1 MVETVFSAAA
11 DIANV
16 LLTVI
21 DRDGRIVRFNPAC
34 EDVTGYTAA
43 EVTGRRYDSLLP
55 PEDTL
60 IVRQRFERV
69 FAGDFPNSGES
80 VWLTK
85 DGERRVIS
93 WWNTALADDDGH
105 VELVVSSGIDIT
117 ERKRAEDEL
126 RRQEERYRTLVE
138 QVPLVIYVDR
148 LDDVSSNVYTSP
160 QVGAILGYDA
170 AEWQDN
176 PSMFV
181 ELLHPD
187 DRERVLAEHARV
199 RDSGEPLET
208 EYRLVARD
216 GRVVWFRDGG
226 IVLRGETGEPRYL
239 QGYLLDITAEKE
251 SAEERARLEEQLRQ
265 SQRMEAVGRLAGG
278 IAHDFNNLLTAIQG
292 YSDLALARLP
302 EHDDLR
308 HELEEIRRAADRAA
322 QLTRQLL
329 AFGRRQMLQPKVL
342 DLNTIVSEMES
353 MLRRLIGEDVE
364 LVTVLDPTLGT
375 VRADPSQLQQV
386 LMNLVVNAR
395 DAMPRGGRL
404 TVETWN
410 TEIKH
415 GTMRERVAL
424 QHGPYALLS
433 VTDTGDGMDAEIRER
448 IFEPFFTTKEAG
460 DGSGLGLATVYGIVK
475 QSGGYIWVDSAPGE
489 GTSFRIYLPLDGRP
503 AEEPPERAEPD
514 PAPPRGA
521 ETVLLAE
528 DEDSVRTMVRR
539 VLEEQ
544 GYTVLAAASGKEAL
558 DLASSHNGVIDLVLT
573 DVVMPGMDGGELVQA
588 VRRLRPD
595 VGSICMSGYAEGSV
609 RPEMLGETTFLQ
621 KPFSPSALTRIV
633 RQVLEER
640 VAA

>member
-1 MVETVFSAAA
+1 MVPTVFSAAA

-21 DRDGRIVRFNPAC
+21 DREGRIVRFNPAC
-34 EDVTGYTAA
+34 EQLTGYTAH
-43 EVTGRRYDSLLP
+43 EVTGRRYDFLLP
-55 PEDTL
+55 PEDAE
-60 IVRQRFERV
+60 IVRDRFERV
-69 FAGDFPNSGES
+69 FAGDFPNSGENM
-80 VWLTK
+80 WLTK

-93 WWNTALADDDGH
+93 WWNTALADDDGA
-105 VELVVSSGIDIT
+105 VDLVVSSGIDIT

-138 QVPLVIYVDR
+138 QLPLVIYVDR
-148 LDDVSSNVYTSP
+148 LDEVSSNVYTSP
-160 QVGAILGYDA
+160 QVASILGYDS

-176 PSMFV
+176 PNLFV

-199 RDSGEPLET
+199 RDGGQRLET

-216 GRVVWFRDGG
+216 GRAVWFRDGG
-226 IVLRGETGEPRYL
+226 IVLRGESGEPRYL
-239 QGYLLDITAEKE
+239 QGYLLDITKEKD

-292 YSDLALARLP
+292 YGDLALARLA
-302 EHDDLR
+302 EEDDLR
-308 HELEEIRRAADRAA
+308 HELDEIRRAADRAA

-329 AFGRRQMLQPKVL
+329 AFGRRQMLQPVVL
-342 DLNTIVSEMES
+342 DLNAIVSDMES

-364 LVTVLDPTLGT
+364 LVTVLEPTLGT

-410 TEIKH
+410 AEITH
-415 GTMRERVAL
+415 GAMRERVAL
-424 QHGPYALLS
+424 QPGDYAILS
-433 VTDTGDGMDAEIRER
+433 VSDTGSGMAPDVRER

-475 QSGGYIWVDSAPGE
+475 QSGGYIWVDSAPGA
-489 GTSFRIYLPLDGRP
+489 GTSFRIYLPMDGGAVEVP
-503 AEEPPERAEPD
+503 VERAEP
-514 PAPPRGA
+514 APSRGD

-528 DEDSVRTMVRR
+528 DEESVRTMVRR

-544 GYTVLAAASGKEAL
+544 GYTVLAAASGREAL
-558 DLASSHNGVIDLVLT
+558 DLAHGHTGVIDLVLT
-573 DVVMPGMDGGELVQA
+573 DVVMPGMDGGELVEA
-588 VRRLRPD
+588 VRRLRPK
-595 VGSICMSGYAEGSV
+595 VRSICMSGYAEGAV
-609 RPEMLGETTFLQ
+609 RPETLGETTFLQ

-633 RQVLEER
+633 RQVLEDR

>member
-1 MVETVFSAAA
+1 MVQTVFSAAA
-11 DIANV
+11 DVVNV
-16 LLTVI
+16 LLTAI
-21 DRDGRIVRFNPAC
+21 DREGCIVHFNPAC
-34 EDVTGYTAA
+34 ERLTGYTAA
-43 EVTGRRYDSLLP
+43 EVTGRRYDFLLP
-55 PEDTL
+55 SEDVE
-60 IVRQRFERV
+60 IVCGRYERV
-69 FAGDFPNSGES
+69 FAGEYPNSGES

-93 WWNTALADDDGH
+93 WWNTALADEEGQ

-160 QVGAILGYDA
+160 QVASILGYDA
-170 AEWQDN
+170 VEWQDN
-176 PSMFV
+176 PNLFV

-187 DRERVLAEHARV
+187 DRERVLSEHARV
-199 RDSGEPLET
+199 RDSGGRLET
-208 EYRLVARD
+208 EYRLIARD
-216 GRVVWFRDGG
+216 GRVVWLRDGG
-226 IVLRGETGEPRYL
+226 IVLRSETGEPRYL

-292 YSDLALARLP
+292 YSDLALARLG
-302 EHDDLR
+302 ESDELR
-308 HELEEIRRAADRAA
+308 HELDEIRRAADRAA

-329 AFGRRQMLQPKVL
+329 AFGRRQMLQPKVV
-342 DLNTIVSEMES
+342 DLNAIVSDMES

-364 LVTVLDPTLGT
+364 LITELDPALGT

-410 TEIKH
+410 AEITR
-415 GTMRERVAL
+415 GTTRERVEL
-424 QHGPYALLS
+424 EPGEYAILS
-433 VTDTGDGMDAEIRER
+433 VSDTGDGMAPEVRER

-489 GTSFRIYLPLDGRP
+489 GANFRIYLPLDGRP
-503 AEEPPERAEPD
+503 VEEPVERTDPEPV
-514 PAPPRGA
+514 PSRGA

-528 DEDSVRTMVRR
+528 DEESVRTMVRR

-544 GYTVLAAASGKEAL
+544 GYTVLAAASGREAL
-558 DLASSHNGVIDLVLT
+558 DLARGHAGAIDLVLT
-573 DVVMPGMDGGELVQA
+573 DMVMPGMDGGELIEA
-588 VRRLRPD
+588 VRRMRPT
-595 VGSICMSGYAEGSV
+595 VRSICMSGYAEGSV
-609 RPEMLGETTFLQ
+609 RPETLGRTTFLQ
-621 KPFSPSALTRIV
+621 KPFSPAALMRLV
-633 RQVLEER
+633 RQVLEDR